1 MVEKHATGGL
11 VRFGDG
17 PVFQFERSCWTD
29 RPAWIDRPALSP
41 PPNGMTLTMN
51 FEAGFD
57 VDLTPAMAGMIRSLT
72 AGAPVDPRVDEEW
85 ETWRCPGCGR
95 SHAEVKAGHAW
106 QVDGAGN
113 ASCNGLVRP

>member
-1 MVEKHATGGL
+1 MVEKRATGGI
-11 VRFGDG
+11 VRLGDG
-17 PVFQFERSCWTD
+17 PAFTIERSCW
-29 RPAWIDRPALSP
+29 ADRPALVSGP
-41 PPNGMTLTMN
+41 LPEGVKLTMN

-57 VDLTPAMAGMIRSLT
+57 VNLTPAMAGLVRNLT

-85 ETWRCPGCGR
+85 ETWRCPACGR